1 MGVSTL
7 AAASLAGAGAAVG
20 YAAGYFMP
28 RGMPAET
35 DLAAGGM
42 SPEQL
47 KNEGYYLAKGGW
59 KKKKASTVSDE
70 AVAGDVKKGA
80 ALFKA
85 KCATCHSCLPGGPTK
100 QGPNLYGIM
109 GKDAAVRRRRPP
121 IAVRGERAVRVQ
133 RARRACAVRA
143 HARTRRACSRAA
155 AICGCASTDLCAREH
170 RATRTRA
177 HSPTREHGGPGAHA
191 QKSTGFKF
199 TKNLAKAEIKWDDA
213 SMNSWLANPKAVRRS
228 AAASSSAANAPLPP
242 PPCAALQS

>member
-20 YAAGYFMP
+20 YAAGYFTP

-47 KNEGYYLAKGGW
+47 KSEGYYLAKGGW

-109 GKDAAVRRRRPP
+109 GKDAA
-121 IAVRGERAVRVQ
+121 
-133 RARRACAVRA
+133 
-143 HARTRRACSRAA
+143 
-155 AICGCASTDLCAREH
+155 
-170 RATRTRA
+170 
-177 HSPTREHGGPGAHA
+177 
-191 QKSTGFKF
+191 KSAGFKF

-213 SMNSWLANPKAVRRS
+213 SMNSWLQNPKAMVKGTSMAFPGFKKETDR
-228 AAASSSAANAPLPP
+228 ADVIAYLHAITDGTADLKKGHH
-242 PPCAALQS
+242 